1 MNHTSYHVP
10 VLKEELIQI
19 AKTHIQEKKD
29 IFIVDGTLGDAG
41 HSIALLN
48 TFPYAQVLA
57 LDHDSEMIHR
67 ASKRLQIENFSVIHS
82 QISEQESTQANHPPY
97 SHREKQGTKLPISL
111 WNHSF
116 HRLPEILSGKHQK
129 ADLILL
135 DLGVSLYHLKE
146 AGRGFSYQDECLDM
160 RFHKGCQMKASDW
173 INHSSAKELASIFS
187 TWGEEPYSY
196 RIAKKIIENRP
207 FDSARELA
215 TLIMRNVP
223 PVKQSSR
230 NRKYSGRRQRKI
242 HPATRIF
249 QALRIAVNDELRIL
263 DQAMRELPS
272 ILSYGGILAVISFH
286 SLEDRIVKHRFREIG
301 LPVGKVSKR
310 IKKESDSKDF
320 VILTNRPIRPQEEET
335 NQNPAS
341 RSACLRVLMKKMPS
355 QGIPSSPSRKYL
367 L

>member
-1 MNHTSYHVP
+1 MNHSSYHVP
-10 VLKEELIQI
+10 VLKDELIRI

-48 TFPYAQVLA
+48 SFPNAQLLA

-67 ASKRLQIENFSVIHS
+67 ASQRLQIENFSVIHS
-82 QISEQESTQANHPPY
+82 QISEQEATPVKHPPHF
-97 SHREKQGTKLPISL
+97 HREKQKTPPPISL
-111 WNHSF
+111 WNHGF
-116 HRLPEILSGKHQK
+116 HRLPEILSRNHQK

-160 RFHKGCQMKASDW
+160 RFHKGCQMTASDW

-196 RIAKKIIENRP
+196 RIAKRIVENRP

-215 TLIMRNVP
+215 TLIMKSIP
-223 PVKQSSR
+223 PAKQSPR
-230 NRKYSGRRQRKI
+230 NRKSFGKRQKKI

-301 LPVGKVSKR
+301 LPIGKDCKR
-310 IKKESDSKDF
+310 IKEERNRKDF
-320 VILTNRPIRPQEEET
+320 VILTNRPIRPQEEESK
-335 NQNPAS
+335 NNPSS
-341 RSACLRVLMKKMPS
+341 RSACLRVLMRKMPS
-355 QGIPSSPSRKYL
+355 QELSSPS
-367 L
+367 